1 MKVRALNKDV
11 TGVDIYNAVRNELS
25 DTFRD
30 RIPEGNADNIKD
42 VYKAMD
48 NYEPAKNEFL
58 NALVNRIGLVLI
70 NSKIWQNPLAKFRK
84 ELPLGDTVEE
94 VFVNL
99 IKGHEYNVDK
109 AEAEVF
115 KREKPDV
122 QSIFHRV
129 NFQQY
134 YKTTV
139 ENDMLRRAFL
149 DWSGVEDLISQIVSR
164 LTASWN
170 VDEYTCMRELLYTTC
185 QSKEGVLVS
194 TPVVNSELTAKA
206 LLTKIRAYSN
216 KISFMQDKY
225 NPASVD
231 TYSDKADQILFIS
244 ADADAVVDVNA
255 LAYAF
260 NMGKADIE
268 QMKIVIDEMPAGV
281 SAMLV
286 DKSYFMVL
294 QQMLKT
300 TELYNPQGLYWNYW
314 LHVWECFS
322 VSKYANCIIFAD
334 PAKIQKFEIKPAT
347 ASIDHAVGGSVN
359 FTTTVEYTPGIIFED
374 VVPVY
379 SIKNPVDGVT
389 VNADQGIVTIE
400 ANKLTAEATVTVVA
414 TSSLDSSITSEAVIT
429 LT

>member
-225 NPASVD
+225 NPAGVD
-231 TYSDKADQILFIS
+231 TYSDKADQTIFICS
-244 ADADAVVDVNA
+244 
-255 LAYAF
+255 
-260 NMGKADIE
+260 MS
-268 QMKIVIDEMPAGV
+268 AGV

-374 VVPVY
+374 AVPVY

-400 ANKLTAEATVTVVA
+400 ANKLSAADTVTVVA